1 VRVLLLMP
9 ILLSLTGC
17 PAAFPLVADLPMGLS
32 AGGGGGTNVTS
43 TTRVVLSRPNF
54 RLIRANAIGE
64 STGFKLL
71 GLLTFKSPEYA
82 EAITRLYRQAGIS
95 GGRPQTFVNVVYDQT
110 STFFLL
116 FSLPKITVRGD
127 LVEFLDERAVRPQSV
142 R

>member
-1 VRVLLLMP
+1 MRVLLLMP
-9 ILLSLTGC
+9 LLLCLTGC
-17 PAAFPLVADLPMGLS
+17 PIPPAMAGFPLGLS
-32 AGGGGGTNVTS
+32 PGGGGGGTQVTS
-43 TTRVVLSRPNF
+43 VTEVNLSQANF
-54 RLIRANAIGE
+54 RLVRADAIGE

-110 STFFLL
+110 STYFIL

-127 LVEFLDERAVRPQSV
+127 LVEFREDRP
-142 R
+142 